1 MRRRLTQPAA
11 AERIVALARSPLEG
25 ALVVVGDPGV
35 GKSRLIGEVLDRL
48 HRDAVLIKANPAE
61 QGFPLSGF
69 SALATAVRDQRA
81 AEFGGRFALRTA
93 DAYGVFA
100 AAHDVLGVLR
110 GLRLEPTLVLIDDV
124 DRMDPQSQVL
134 IGLMA
139 QRLAGTGLRLV
150 VTTREVAPRSPFGG
164 TETVQLEAPAIA
176 CTVAQL
182 HSELE
187 IEESIVHVL
196 AVESGGNPHELQQ
209 QIDDADR
216 DVLAGRAA
224 VELPL
229 HPKSALPVEQQR
241 VIQHLAGADRA
252 LLEDLALAPL
262 LHVRAVDDLDLGALD
277 DLTGADLVIVQAG
290 LARLRDPRVRAQVY
304 WSTDGR
310 TRRRRHLA
318 LAAAHDASD
327 ERIAV
332 WHRSHVENDG
342 GHAAQ
347 VLRAAV
353 AFALEGETEVALEY
367 AEHALRLS
375 GRPADNHPLLL
386 DLAERLLL
394 HGEHELAARYLGFVR
409 FDGAS
414 GEDIVRTMKVR
425 VGIGTLSAQP
435 VSDGALLAVT
445 ALHGTAVPER
455 SVALLAEAAA
465 VRAERWE
472 PDQARLLLQA
482 AVAGGV
488 GATPPPV
495 RALVEAVERLLDAYD
510 GRVEEGP
517 PTLGRELLQRP
528 VHTLIHARGL
538 LWSEQY
544 DAARMLFSAMLAL
557 PRGGQPVWAELARM
571 GSIDNEISA
580 GDHRAARAL
589 IDTPHPLRPQGGAAM
604 RKLFDAWYH
613 VSLDHDER
621 VPDLLAEADARAE
634 HEHHPALQARTAA
647 LRASWA
653 LLHDDYDEVL
663 RQSERVARSRRAGGI
678 EHQLRD
684 AGDALE
690 AALALGMTGR
700 AQDELAAFR
709 ERLARRP
716 SRWGKLLLL
725 RARALLRT
733 GEASVPLFV
742 AAVQEFGPSDSPF
755 ELGRTQ
761 LAFADRLAALSMHQ
775 EARSARAAAI
785 SAFDAAGAAGWAA
798 RAARERSRSD
808 DLASRMR
815 LGEEERRIVRMVCDG
830 ARNRDIADELYVS
843 LRTVEQRLT
852 RIYRSAGVETRAQLV
867 AAISSDERST
877 AG

>member
-11 AERIVALARSPLEG
+11 VERIVALAGSPVEG
-25 ALVVVGDPGV
+25 ALVVAGDPGV
-35 GKSRLIGEVLDRL
+35 GKSRLIDEVLHRL
-48 HRDAVLIKANPAE
+48 HGDAVLVRANPAE
-61 QGFPLSGF
+61 QGFSLSGF

-81 AEFGGRFALRTA
+81 AEFGGRFALRST
-93 DAYGVFA
+93 DAHGVFA

-110 GLRLEPTLVLIDDV
+110 GLRLAPTLVLIDDV
-124 DRMDPQSQVL
+124 DRMDPQSHVL

-164 TETVQLEAPAIA
+164 TETVQLDAPAIA

-209 QIDDADR
+209 QIEDADR
-216 DVLAGRAA
+216 EVLAGRTA

-241 VIQHLAGADRA
+241 AIEHLAGADRT

-262 LHVRAVDDLDLGALD
+262 LRVAAVDEVDLGALD
-277 DLTGADLVIVQAG
+277 DLTGADLVTVQGG

-304 WSTDGR
+304 WATDGR
-310 TRRRRHLA
+310 TRRQRHLA
-318 LAAAHDASD
+318 LAAAHAASD
-327 ERIAV
+327 DRIAT
-332 WHRSHVENDG
+332 WHRSHIELDDR
-342 GHAAQ
+342 HAAQ
-347 VLRAAV
+347 LLRAAV
-353 AFALEGETEVALEY
+353 AYAVEGETEVALEC
-367 AEHALRLS
+367 AEHALRLAGS
-375 GRPADNHPLLL
+375 PVDNRPLLL

-394 HGEHELAARYLGFVR
+394 HGEHELADRYVGFVR
-409 FDGAS
+409 LDGAS
-414 GEDIVRTMKVR
+414 DEEIVRTMKVR
-425 VGIGTLSAQP
+425 VGIGTLGAQP
-435 VSDGALLAVT
+435 VSDGEVLAVT
-445 ALHGTAVPER
+445 ALHGAAVPER

-472 PDQARLLLQA
+472 PEQGRLLLQA
-482 AVAGGV
+482 AMAGDG
-488 GATPPPV
+488 GSGPFSA
-495 RALVEAVERLLDAYD
+495 RALVQAVERLFDAYD
-510 GRVEEGP
+510 GRAKEAP
-517 PTLGRELLQRP
+517 PALAQDLLQRP
-528 VHTLIHARGL
+528 VHTLIHARSL
-538 LWSEQY
+538 FWTEQY
-544 DAARMLFSAMLAL
+544 GAARMLFSAMLAL
-557 PRGGQPVWAELARM
+557 PRGAQPVWAELARM
-571 GSIDNEISA
+571 GSIDNEICA

-589 IDTPHPLRPQGGAAM
+589 IDTPHPLRPQGGAAL
-604 RKLFDAWYH
+604 RKLLDGWYH
-613 VSLDHDER
+613 ASLDHEDR
-621 VPDLLAEADARAE
+621 VLDLLAEARAQAE
-634 HEHHPALQARTAA
+634 QEQNPVLQARCAA

-653 LLHDDYDEVL
+653 LLHDDPDEVL
-663 RQSERVARSRRAGGI
+663 RQSERVARLRRSGGV

-684 AGDALE
+684 VGDALE

-742 AAVQEFGPSDSPF
+742 SAVQEFGPSDSPF

-761 LAFADRLAALSMHQ
+761 LAFAERLTSLSMQQ
-775 EARSARAAAI
+775 EARSARVAAVA
-785 SAFDAAGAAGWAA
+785 AFDAAGAVGWAA
-798 RAARERSRSD
+798 RAAAERSSTD
-808 DLASRMR
+808 DLAAWMR
-815 LGEEERRIVRMVCDG
+815 LGEEERRIVRMVCSG

-867 AAISSDERST
+867 AALSSGERST